1 IAAHR
6 QECTTWQSERVGR
19 VKATPV
25 FACRHVANSMLA
37 RAGRRSRS
45 WVPSGVLDSVKGRGD
60 VRVRDEFRKSRFQL
74 IDASLQLLRKNM
86 KAMDSSHTIV
96 QAGTAVVRF
105 LLSVGDNGGGFLA
118 ISAQGVRALV

>member
-1 IAAHR
+1 
-6 QECTTWQSERVGR
+6 
-19 VKATPV
+19 
-25 FACRHVANSMLA
+25 MLA
-37 RAGRRSRS
+37 RAWRRSRS
-45 WVPSGVLDSVKGRGD
+45 WIPSGVLDSVKGRGD

-74 IDASLQLLRKNM
+74 IDACLQLLRKNM

-118 ISAQGVRALV
+118 ITDRDVPQVGLRPPQLFRSGHVSSFV